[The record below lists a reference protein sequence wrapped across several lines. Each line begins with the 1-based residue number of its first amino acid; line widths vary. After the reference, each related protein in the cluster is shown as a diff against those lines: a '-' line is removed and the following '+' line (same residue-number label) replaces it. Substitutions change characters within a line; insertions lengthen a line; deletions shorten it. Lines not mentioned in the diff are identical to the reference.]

1 MTDTELYKYAYE
13 FLLSFG
19 IVTRAELELHLRAE
33 YEKPNDL
40 KIIYRK
46 LCESAQNK
54 QMSSKVIGS
63 SIGGVENLGKVLFD
77 FNPYKVAQEYKITE
91 AHRLLS
97 EIKIRLKPNGQVR
110 TTARSL
116 WPQFCQSV
124 IESAHFL
131 KSFETADK
139 FYEWADFFAN
149 DTKAKPA
156 LPLMISIEI
165 SGIGFPLAC
174 DFLKE
179 LGFVEYGKPDVHL
192 KDIFK
197 ALNIIDPNEK
207 SVIKQDYATLKVI
220 DRIAKENKETPY
232 AVDKVFWL
240 IGSGNFYLIGKSIG
254 RQKQKFIEDI
264 KKALTSTGDSKH

>member
-1 MTDTELYKYAYE
+1 MTDKELYKYAYD
-13 FLLSFG
+13 FLLSSG
-19 IVTRAELELHLRAE
+19 IKKDELELHLRSE
-33 YEKPNDL
+33 FKKPKDL

-46 LCESAQNK
+46 LCASAQNK
-54 QMSSKVIGS
+54 QMSSKVIGN
-63 SIGGVENLGKVLFD
+63 SIGGIENLGKVLFD
-77 FNPYKVAQEYKITE
+77 FDPNAVSKEYKTTDSD
-91 AHRLLS
+91 RLLS
-97 EIKIRLKPNGQVR
+97 EIKAKLKPNGQIR
-110 TTARSL
+110 TTSRSL

-124 IESAHFL
+124 IDSAHFL
-131 KSFETADK
+131 KSFETAAK
-139 FYEWADFFAN
+139 FYEWSDFFAN

-179 LGFVEYGKPDVHL
+179 LGFIEYGKPDVHL

-197 ALNIIDPNEK
+197 ALSIINPDEK

-220 DRIAKENKETPY
+220 DRIAKENNETPY

-240 IGSGNFYLIGKSIG
+240 IGSGNFYLINKNIG
-254 RQKQKFIEDI
+254 RQKQRFIIDI
-264 KKALTSTGDSKH
+264 KKQYPRQRI

>member
-1 MTDTELYKYAYE
+1 MTDKELYKYAYN
-13 FLLSFG
+13 FLHSFDNLSKE
-19 IVTRAELELHLRAE
+19 ELELHLRAE
-33 YEKPNDL
+33 YEKPKDL
-40 KIIYRK
+40 KIIYKK

-54 QMSSKVIGS
+54 QMSSKVIGN
-63 SIGGVENLGKVLFD
+63 SIGGIENLGKVLSD
-77 FNPYKVAQEYKITE
+77 FNPHKVAQEFNTNE
-91 AHRLLS
+91 AIKLLS
-97 EIKIRLKPNGQVR
+97 EIKIRLKPNGQIR
-110 TTARSL
+110 TTTRSL

-124 IESAHFL
+124 IDSAHFL
-131 KSFETADK
+131 KSFETAEK
-139 FYEWADFFAN
+139 FYKWADFFAN

-197 ALNIIDPNEK
+197 ALKIIDPYEK
-207 SVIKQDYATLKVI
+207 SVIKQDYATLKAI
-220 DRIAKENKETPY
+220 DRIAKENEVTAY

-240 IGSGNFYLIGKSIG
+240 IGSGNFYLTGKNIG
-254 RQKQKFIEDI
+254 RQKQRFIDEI
-264 KKALTSTGDSKH
+264 KKHYPQQGV